1 MNLPSVITENKR
13 KGYQQTNKYILL
25 KAVASA
31 YTNSGEDGTA
41 SRQVTRGATMMNKT
55 RRKYSRYVDHVPI
68 LYAGYDSESYK
79 KAVMRNSC
87 SDGMYF
93 ESDSPIQPTGDLYIK
108 IQGDWPGS
116 DVPEQYKAFRARVK
130 WCRQVTAD
138 KMPCYGFGVQ
148 FTAKSHLAYGINKTN
163 SDCLCDFC
171 ENRSSSKSIHR
182 TETGMQ
188 LCPDCLHHME
198 TLPRSIEEAVER
210 FLLGNV
216 V

>member
-1 MNLPSVITENKR
+1 ME
-13 KGYQQTNKYILL
+13 
-25 KAVASA
+25 A
-31 YTNSGEDGTA
+31 
-41 SRQVTRGATMMNKT
+41 KT
-55 RRKYSRYVDHVPI
+55 RRKYSRYFDHVPI
-68 LYAGYDSESYK
+68 LYAGYDSKSYD

-87 SDGMYF
+87 TDGMYF

-108 IQGDWPGS
+108 IKGHRPGS
-116 DVPEQYKAFRARVK
+116 DVPEQYKDFRARVK

-138 KMPCYGFGVQ
+138 KMPCYGIGVQ
-148 FTAKSHLAYGINKTN
+148 FTAKSHLSYGINSTDP
-163 SDCLCDFC
+163 DCLCDFC
-171 ENRSSSKSIHR
+171 ENRSSSKLIHR

>member
-1 MNLPSVITENKR
+1 VH
-13 KGYQQTNKYILL
+13 Y
-25 KAVASA
+25 A
-31 YTNSGEDGTA
+31 NSGEDSTA
-41 SRQVTRGATMMNKT
+41 SGQVARGAIMMTKT
-55 RRKYSRYVDHVPI
+55 RRKYSRHFDRVPI
-68 LYAGYDSESYK
+68 LYAGYDSNSYN
-79 KAVMRNSC
+79 KAVMHNSC

-108 IQGDWPGS
+108 IQGQRPGS

-130 WCRQVTAD
+130 WSRQGTAD
-138 KMPCYGFGVQ
+138 KMPCYGIGVQ
-148 FTAKSHLAYGINKTN
+148 FTAKSHLSYGINSTD

-171 ENRSSSKSIHR
+171 ENRSSSKLIHQ

-198 TLPRSIEEAVER
+198 TLPHSIEKAVER

>member
-1 MNLPSVITENKR
+1 V
-13 KGYQQTNKYILL
+13 YQQTKKYNLL
-25 KAVASA
+25 KAIASA
-31 YTNSGEDGTA
+31 HTNIGEDGTT
-41 SRQVTRGATMMNKT
+41 SEQVTRGAIMMNKT
-55 RRKYSRYVDHVPI
+55 RRKYSRHFEHVPI
-68 LYAGYDSESYK
+68 LYAGYDSESYN

-108 IQGDWPGS
+108 IQSHRPES
-116 DVPEQYKAFRARVK
+116 DLSEQYKAFRARVK
-130 WCRQVTAD
+130 WCRQVTVD
-138 KMPCYGFGVQ
+138 KMPCYGTGVQ
-148 FTAKSHLAYGINKTN
+148 FTAKSHLSYGINKTN

-171 ENRSSSKSIHR
+171 ENRSSSKLIHR

-198 TLPRSIEEAVER
+198 TLPRAIEEAVER

>member
-1 MNLPSVITENKR
+1 
-13 KGYQQTNKYILL
+13 
-25 KAVASA
+25 
-31 YTNSGEDGTA
+31 
-41 SRQVTRGATMMNKT
+41 MMNKT
-55 RRKYSRYVDHVPI
+55 RRKYSRYFERVPI
-68 LYAGYDSESYK
+68 LYAGYDSEDYN

-93 ESDSPIQPTGDLYIK
+93 ESDSPIQLTGDLYIK
-108 IQGDWPGS
+108 IQGHRSGR
-116 DVPEQYKAFRARVK
+116 DVSEQYKAFRAKVK

-138 KMPCYGFGVQ
+138 KMPCYGTGVQ
-148 FTAKSHLAYGINKTN
+148 FIAKSHLSYGTNSTN
-163 SDCLCDFC
+163 SDCLCDLC
-171 ENRSSSKSIHR
+171 ENRSPSKLIHR

-198 TLPRSIEEAVER
+198 KLPRSIEEAVER

>member
-1 MNLPSVITENKR
+1 
-13 KGYQQTNKYILL
+13 
-25 KAVASA
+25 
-31 YTNSGEDGTA
+31 
-41 SRQVTRGATMMNKT
+41 MMNKP
-55 RRKYSRYVDHVPI
+55 RRKCSRYFDNVPI
-68 LYAGYDSESYK
+68 LYAGYDSKSYNR
-79 KAVMRNSC
+79 AVMRNSC

-108 IQGDWPGS
+108 IQGHRPGS
-116 DVPEQYKAFRARVK
+116 DVPERYKAFRARVK

-138 KMPCYGFGVQ
+138 KMPCYGIGVQ
-148 FTAKSHLAYGINKTN
+148 FTAKGHLSYGINSTN

-171 ENRSSSKSIHR
+171 ENRSSSKLIHR